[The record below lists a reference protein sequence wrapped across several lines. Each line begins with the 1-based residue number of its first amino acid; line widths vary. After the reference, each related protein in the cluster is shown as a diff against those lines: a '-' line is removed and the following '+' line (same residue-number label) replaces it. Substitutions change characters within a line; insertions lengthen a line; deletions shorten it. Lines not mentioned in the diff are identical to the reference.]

1 VRGPTRTTVYDEAG
15 ERITV
20 HDYGTHVDLLIG
32 RMPIMTSK
40 TTGTEDELGTLSRRL
55 CARPAAR
62 VLVGG
67 LGFGV
72 TLGAVLRSQPP
83 GARVLVVEK
92 LQTVIDLVRGPLGR
106 FAPGALEDPR
116 VELIHG
122 DVRHVLAA
130 QRDLDVILLDVDNG
144 PDWASFRSNASLYGA
159 AGLASARAAL
169 VPGGSLAV
177 WSQYAADRFL
187 NTLRSAGFEPS
198 KIPLHEHGRVR
209 ARAYVGT
216 KPLVERAAPPPARRA
231 AAPADGRPRRPR
243 PPK

>member
-1 VRGPTRTTVYDEAG
+1 MRGPTQTTVYDEAG

-32 RMPIMTSK
+32 RTPIMTSK
-40 TTGTEDELGTLSRRL
+40 TVGTEEELGTLSRRL
-55 CARPAAR
+55 CESAAPR
-62 VLVGG
+62 ILVGG

-72 TLGAVLRSQPP
+72 TLGSVLRSQPP
-83 GARVLVVEK
+83 AARVLVVEK

-106 FAPGALEDPR
+106 FAPGALDDPR
-116 VELIHG
+116 VELVRADIR
-122 DVRHVLAA
+122 DVLVT
-130 QRDLDVILLDVDNG
+130 QRDVDVILLDVDNG

-159 AGLASARAAL
+159 SGLAAARAAL
-169 VPGGSLAV
+169 VPGGALAV
-177 WSQYAADRFL
+177 WSHYAADRFL

-216 KPLVERAAPPPARRA
+216 KPRNERTPLPPGP
-231 AAPADGRPRRPR
+231 PRRR
-243 PPK
+243 